1 MQLLTGREALRSHY
15 AWQLMMKHP
24 MFMAMEHRRE
34 LEGFAQRS
42 RNDFVP
48 VTMVE
53 ARSEEDSSS
62 DDD

>member
-1 MQLLTGREALRSHY
+1 MQMLTGREALRSHY

-48 VTMVE
+48 VTVL
-53 ARSEEDSSS
+53 EERREGDIIS
-62 DDD
+62 DDE

>member
-1 MQLLTGREALRSHY
+1 MQMLTGREALRSHY

-42 RNDFVP
+42 RNEFVP
-48 VTMVE
+48 LTLL
-53 ARSEEDSSS
+53 EETREGDSIS
-62 DDD
+62 DDE

>member
-1 MQLLTGREALRSHY
+1 MQMLTGREALRSHY

-34 LEGFAQRS
+34 LEGLAQRS

-48 VTMVE
+48 LTLLE
-53 ARSEEDSSS
+53 ARPEDDIGSEDE
-62 DDD
+62 